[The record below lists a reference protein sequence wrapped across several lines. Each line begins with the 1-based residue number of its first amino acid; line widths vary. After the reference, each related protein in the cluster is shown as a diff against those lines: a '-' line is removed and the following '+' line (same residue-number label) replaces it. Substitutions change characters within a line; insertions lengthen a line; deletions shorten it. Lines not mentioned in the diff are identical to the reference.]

1 MPAPTTSLLS
11 SGKRSRFS
19 GSLHGSP
26 PSLPSTAVIK
36 RRHDPNWPTP
46 NFVNLKEAKL
56 PIRVSCASPP
66 VERWSLYQLP
76 KTTTQPS
83 NQLLH
88 TTNQLLNQL
97 LQTTIQPTNQL
108 LHTTNQLPNQVLR
121 TTTQLPNMYQL
132 PSCHPHLGKC
142 WPFFKTVEST
152 SFIFTFLSL
161 VKVFPGGG

>member
-36 RRHDPNWPTP
+36 RRHDPNCPTP

-76 KTTTQPS
+76 QTTTQPS
-83 NQLLH
+83 NQLLR
-88 TTNQLLNQL
+88 TTN
-97 LQTTIQPTNQL
+97 
-108 LHTTNQLPNQVLR
+108 
-121 TTTQLPNMYQL
+121 QLPNMYQL

>member
-1 MPAPTTSLLS
+1 MRAPTTSLLS

-76 KTTTQPS
+76 KTTSQPS
-83 NQLLH
+83 NQLLR
-88 TTNQLLNQL
+88 TTN
-97 LQTTIQPTNQL
+97 
-108 LHTTNQLPNQVLR
+108 
-121 TTTQLPNMYQL
+121 QLPNMYQL

-152 SFIFTFLSL
+152 SFIFTCLSL

>member
-1 MPAPTTSLLS
+1 MRAPTTSLLS

-76 KTTTQPS
+76 QTTTQPS
-83 NQLLH
+83 NQLLR
-88 TTNQLLNQL
+88 TTN
-97 LQTTIQPTNQL
+97 
-108 LHTTNQLPNQVLR
+108 
-121 TTTQLPNMYQL
+121 QLPNMYQL

>member
-1 MPAPTTSLLS
+1 MRAPTTSLLS

-76 KTTTQPS
+76 QTTTQPS

-88 TTNQLLNQL
+88 TTNQL
-97 LQTTIQPTNQL
+97 
-108 LHTTNQLPNQVLR
+108 
-121 TTTQLPNMYQL
+121 PNMYQL
-132 PSCHPHLGKC
+132 PPCHPHLGKC

>member
-1 MPAPTTSLLS
+1 MRAPTTSLLS

-76 KTTTQPS
+76 QTTTQPS

-88 TTNQLLNQL
+88 TTTQPPNHPTNCPKQPPNHP
-97 LQTTIQPTNQL
+97 TNCSIQPTNYPTCTNFPPAILIWVNAGHFSKL
-108 LHTTNQLPNQVLR
+108 LSPQALFSL
-121 TTTQLPNMYQL
+121 
-132 PSCHPHLGKC
+132 
-142 WPFFKTVEST
+142 FF
-152 SFIFTFLSL
+152 LW
-161 VKVFPGGG
+161 

>member
-1 MPAPTTSLLS
+1 MRAPTTSLLS

-76 KTTTQPS
+76 QTTTQPS
-83 NQLLH
+83 NH
-88 TTNQLLNQL
+88 PTNYSIYTTNYPTCTNFPPAILIWVNAGHFSKLLSPQAL
-97 LQTTIQPTNQL
+97 FSL
-108 LHTTNQLPNQVLR
+108 
-121 TTTQLPNMYQL
+121 
-132 PSCHPHLGKC
+132 
-142 WPFFKTVEST
+142 FF
-152 SFIFTFLSL
+152 LW
-161 VKVFPGGG
+161 

>member
-1 MPAPTTSLLS
+1 MRAPTTSLLS

-76 KTTTQPS
+76 QTTTQPS

-88 TTNQLLNQL
+88 TTN
-97 LQTTIQPTNQL
+97 
-108 LHTTNQLPNQVLR
+108 
-121 TTTQLPNMYQL
+121 QLPNMYQL

>member
-1 MPAPTTSLLS
+1 MRAPTTSLLS

-76 KTTTQPS
+76 QTTTQPS
-83 NQLLH
+83 NQLFH
-88 TTNQLLNQL
+88 TTNQ
-97 LQTTIQPTNQL
+97 P
-108 LHTTNQLPNQVLR
+108 
-121 TTTQLPNMYQL
+121 PNMYQL